1 MKYLINLNKQTGKAH
16 LWDDGDSYCKMYL
29 TGGMTKKKY
38 RVYPDSQ
45 NREICLMCRN
55 VWNSIHTYTKG
66 VNNANS

>member
-1 MKYLINLNKQTGKAH
+1 MKYLINLNKPTGKAH

-29 TGGMTKKKY
+29 TGGMIKKKY

-45 NREICLMCRN
+45 NREIGLMCRN

-66 VNNANS
+66 VNSEF

>member
-1 MKYLINLNKQTGKAH
+1 MKYLINLNKPTGKAH

-45 NREICLMCRN
+45 NMEICLMCRN
-55 VWNSIHTYTKG
+55 VWDSIHTYTKG
-66 VNNANS
+66 VNSEF

>member
-1 MKYLINLNKQTGKAH
+1 MKYLINLNKPTGKAH

-45 NREICLMCRN
+45 NRGICLMCRN
-55 VWNSIHTYTKG
+55 VWDSIHAYTKG
-66 VNNANS
+66 VNSEF

>member
-1 MKYLINLNKQTGKAH
+1 MKYLINLNKPTGKAH

-29 TGGMTKKKY
+29 TGGMIKKKY

-66 VNNANS
+66 VNSEF

>member
-1 MKYLINLNKQTGKAH
+1 MKYLINLNKPTGKAH

-29 TGGMTKKKY
+29 TGGMIKKKY
-38 RVYPDSQ
+38 RVYPDLQ

-66 VNNANS
+66 VNSEF